1 MENLVARKFTSSV
14 EERAVQ
20 DNAEST
26 LTYLRRKNPI
36 AASNYSIIL
45 QLNDEMT
52 KLVDNLDSKIGER
65 ITKDESHLI
74 NSYKEQMRA
83 VKAQIDVV
91 MEAQAAA
98 ERQAAENCKDRETR
112 DLKETIKRQNEDI
125 QRYVEQCRNYREQ
138 VQTLTLVNEQLRK
151 DHEGCEERI
160 KKHAMKN
167 IKLNIQL
174 KTLEDKLAMSKSIE
188 DLETNNLSKSI
199 NNITDKFN
207 ENLFQASK
215 TKEQVRTVRYYETT
229 IENLRRQLRTE
240 QRTVQRLKLQKMHV
254 VSSRSELENIFLE
267 CVEEVRYRIL
277 SEKTAPDLDLALL
290 KTPILPEDK
299 VKIMECFMAN
309 DRLLKFLYD
318 VMFTKNFAKESV
330 ELPSLL
336 SKLNPFVSV
345 RKQTIKNKSF
355 ISCAKETP
363 ELSFEGIAQLRANEM
378 KIRKQLLST
387 PVHSMNIRNNLT
399 NKSTRFRDK
408 LLGVR
413 LAIG

>member
-1 MENLVARKFTSSV
+1 MARKFTSNW
-14 EERAVQ
+14 EERTAQ
-20 DNAEST
+20 DSAEST

-36 AASNYSIIL
+36 AAGNYSTIL

-65 ITKDESHLI
+65 ISKDESHLI

-83 VKAQIDVV
+83 VKAQIDAVT
-91 MEAQAAA
+91 EAQAAA
-98 ERQAAENCKDRETR
+98 ERQAAENCRDREVR
-112 DLKETIKRQNEDI
+112 GLKETVKRQGEDI
-125 QRYVEQCRNYREQ
+125 QRYVEQCRHYREQ
-138 VQTLTLVNEQLRK
+138 VQALTLVNEQLRK

-160 KKHAMKN
+160 KKHAVKN

-174 KTLEDKLAMSKSIE
+174 KTLEDKLAMFKSTE
-188 DLETNNLSKSI
+188 DLEASNLSKSI

-207 ENLFQASK
+207 ENLFQTNKA
-215 TKEQVRTVRYYETT
+215 KEQVRTMRYYETT
-229 IENLRRQLRTE
+229 IENLKRQLRSE
-240 QRTVQRLKLQKMHV
+240 QRTVQKLKLQKMHV
-254 VSSRSELENIFLE
+254 VSSRNELENIFLE

-299 VKIMECFMAN
+299 VRIMECFMAD

-336 SKLNPFVSV
+336 SKLNPFASV
-345 RKQTIKNKSF
+345 RKQTAKNRSF
-355 ISCAKETP
+355 ISCAKEVP
-363 ELSFEGIAQLRANEM
+363 ELSFEGAAQLRANEM
-378 KIRKQLLST
+378 RIRKQLLST
-387 PVHSMNIRNNLT
+387 PLHSINRRNNPA
-399 NKSTRFRDK
+399 NKSTKFRDK